1 MQTDQFTAM
10 ISEFLFN
17 PKSSCLPPL
26 FESRLCLLFKTMI
39 LPYVFPLIES
49 SGLMCAKLIDSING

>member
-17 PKSSCLPPL
+17 PESSCLPPL

-39 LPYVFPLIES
+39 LPYVLPLIES
-49 SGLMCAKLIDSING
+49 SGFDARKFY

>member
-17 PKSSCLPPL
+17 PESSCLPPL

-39 LPYVFPLIES
+39 LPYVLPLIES
-49 SGLMCAKLIDSING
+49 SGFDARKFYWLH